1 MLEEPNLVLLRS
13 TSRPSV
19 WAVALSEHS
28 WHRSAR
34 VLLRWR
40 GTPPV
45 VVEQLHPP
53 EKWEWVA
60 RGWPVHALLKE
71 LGIIDQMVELL
82 AKQINAAPQMSEME
96 RIQAALT
103 LEWALCHTPGVM
115 PPWA

>member
-13 TSRPSV
+13 ASRPSV
-19 WAVALSEHS
+19 WGVALSEHS

-40 GTPPV
+40 GAPPV
-45 VVEQLHPP
+45 VVEHTPL
-53 EKWEWVA
+53 EKWQWVA

-82 AKQINAAPQMSEME
+82 ARQINAAPQMSEME
-96 RIQAALT
+96 RIRAALD
-103 LEWALCHTPGVM
+103 LEWALCHTPGVR